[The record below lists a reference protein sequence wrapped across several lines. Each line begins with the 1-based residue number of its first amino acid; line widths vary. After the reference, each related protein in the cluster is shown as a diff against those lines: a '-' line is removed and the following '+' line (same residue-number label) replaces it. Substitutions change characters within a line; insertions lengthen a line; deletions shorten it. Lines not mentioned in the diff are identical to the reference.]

1 MGFRGSLGDR
11 NLWLQSKG
19 NFGYPWE
26 GTLGPSSCSQNI
38 TSYCPIQPLYNP
50 YIGNIMWV
58 YISGALPR
66 VPDFC
71 LWYKIAPYETLPKTL
86 LVLWGWSWRLDTF
99 KPSWQGWQANPH
111 HLGCYLSSSEISYL
125 SSRNPNFFENQQ
137 KNNSKVR
144 SKQRKKTWNFI
155 DWSIYEYILWLLQ
168 DHFLL
173 FFSEIHFSSSLFIFR
188 PSRLLRQSS
197 IKNVNIGVQED
208 LVVPADRKNSTGGR
222 FVVSSQP
229 TKSENSLQR
238 LEHITCF

>member
-155 DWSIYEYILWLLQ
+155 DWSCHDFWPREKLWIESGSPSQQFVSMATHALDYYSLC
-168 DHFLL
+168 HS
-173 FFSEIHFSSSLFIFR
+173 FSFH
-188 PSRLLRQSS
+188 
-197 IKNVNIGVQED
+197 VNIDGLCQ
-208 LVVPADRKNSTGGR
+208 K
-222 FVVSSQP
+222 
-229 TKSENSLQR
+229 K
-238 LEHITCF
+238 